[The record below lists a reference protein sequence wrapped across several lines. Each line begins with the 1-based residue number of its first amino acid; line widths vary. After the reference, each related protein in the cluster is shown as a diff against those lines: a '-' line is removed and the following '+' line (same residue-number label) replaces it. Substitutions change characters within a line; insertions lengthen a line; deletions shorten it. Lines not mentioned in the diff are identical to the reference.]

1 MNDHL
6 EEIFQITDE
15 GNVVVK
21 TYPWRLGVLGYFS
34 KSSMFLVTPKLVTTM
49 LYLPKEQFFNLLQ
62 VKNQFKHSWVILNFS
77 NERVEQMVE
86 FIYSASSS
94 SKQNV

>member
-6 EEIFQITDE
+6 EEIFQITNE
-15 GNVVVK
+15 GNLVVK
-21 TYPWRLGVLGYFS
+21 TYPCRLGVLGYFS
-34 KSSMFLVTPKLVTTM
+34 KSSMVLVTPKQVTTM
-49 LYLPKEQFFNLLQ
+49 LYLPKKQFFTWLQ

-77 NERVEQMVE
+77 NERVEQLVE
-86 FIYSASSS
+86 VIFSASSS